1 MSLNQLHCIVEV
13 PTQNPSGV
21 WQQSDLR
28 AAPADTAPHT
38 GGDAQGFRIVVRP
51 AALPRRARAIAT
63 QNYDEN
69 PLDWPS
75 KPAGIHCGA
84 SAKSPAVA

>member
-28 AAPADTAPHT
+28 AAPANAVPLKRGH
-38 GGDAQGFRIVVRP
+38 AQGFRIVVRP
-51 AALPRRARAIAT
+51 ATLP
-63 QNYDEN
+63 
-69 PLDWPS
+69 
-75 KPAGIHCGA
+75 
-84 SAKSPAVA
+84 